1 MNKRVVFLTILI
13 ILSIVVLP
21 VTASYASSTTS
32 GVQSWD
38 DMIKD
43 ASAFL
48 SKGKNKTVI
57 SSGDVSGVVLP
68 IARILVAVA
77 SGVLVVVTAVLGVK
91 YATTHD
97 PNEQAKVKRQLIG
110 LVVPIIVVFGG
121 QAIWT
126 IIYNVMKD
134 F

>member
-1 MNKRVVFLTILI
+1 MKNKNPLYFLQDIECSLQKIFRYTKNISYEQF
-13 ILSIVVLP
+13 LS
-21 VTASYASSTTS
+21 
-32 GVQSWD
+32 D

-97 PNEQAKVKRQLIG
+97 PNEQAKVKKQLIG
-110 LVVPIIVVFGG
+110 LVVSIIVVFGG

>member
-1 MNKRVVFLTILI
+1 MDINTSKISSI
-13 ILSIVVLP
+13 IKKQIENF
-21 VTASYASSTTS
+21 SSS
-32 GVQSWD
+32 LKD
-38 DMIKD
+38 DD
-43 ASAFL
+43 V
-48 SKGKNKTVI
+48 GTVI

-77 SGVLVVVTAVLGVK
+77 SGVLVVVTAILGVK

-97 PNEQAKVKRQLIG
+97 PNEQAKIKKQLIG
-110 LVVPIIVVFGG
+110 LVVSIIVVFGG

>member
-1 MNKRVVFLTILI
+1 MI
-13 ILSIVVLP
+13 LP

-48 SKGKNKTVI
+48 SKGKTKTVI

-97 PNEQAKVKRQLIG
+97 PNEQAKVKKQLIG
-110 LVVPIIVVFGG
+110 LVVSIIVVFGG

>member
-48 SKGKNKTVI
+48 SKGKTKTVI

-77 SGVLVVVTAVLGVK
+77 SGVLVV
-91 YATTHD
+91 
-97 PNEQAKVKRQLIG
+97 R
-110 LVVPIIVVFGG
+110 
-121 QAIWT
+121 
-126 IIYNVMKD
+126 NVRNRR
-134 F
+134 

>member
-1 MNKRVVFLTILI
+1 MSKRVVFLTILV
-13 ILSIVVLP
+13 ILSIVILP
-21 VTASYASSTTS
+21 ATASYASTTTS

-38 DMIKD
+38 DMMKD

-48 SKGKNKTVI
+48 SKGKTKTVI
-57 SSGDVSGVVLP
+57 SNGDVSGVVLP

-77 SGVLVVVTAVLGVK
+77 SGVLVVTTAILGVK

-97 PNEQAKVKRQLIG
+97 PKEQAKIKKQLIG
-110 LVVPIIVVFGG
+110 LVVSIIVVFGG

>member
-48 SKGKNKTVI
+48 SKGKTKTVI
-57 SSGDVSGVVLP
+57 SSGDVSWV

-77 SGVLVVVTAVLGVK
+77 SGVLVVVTAILGVK

-97 PNEQAKVKRQLIG
+97 PNEQAKVKKQLIG
-110 LVVPIIVVFGG
+110 LVVSIIVVFGG